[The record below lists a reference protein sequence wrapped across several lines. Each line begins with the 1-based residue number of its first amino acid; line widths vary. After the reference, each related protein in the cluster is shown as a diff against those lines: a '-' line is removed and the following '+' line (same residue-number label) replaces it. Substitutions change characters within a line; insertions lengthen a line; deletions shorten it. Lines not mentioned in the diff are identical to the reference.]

1 VKKKSSTESENEIPK
16 KPREFV
22 FLGSTQKDL
31 AALPELIRDQ
41 FAVALT
47 AVQHHQAP
55 SMKLKHLHVSKEK
68 VAIELIINGR
78 PAYRL
83 VYTTKT
89 PGKVI
94 VLFAGKKTA
103 QGVDKTLMNTVEARL
118 KEV

>member
-1 VKKKSSTESENEIPK
+1 MKKKSKNDSKNESPK
-16 KPREFV
+16 IPREFV

-31 AALPELIRDQ
+31 AALPEHIRDQ

-47 AVQHHQAP
+47 AVQHDQAP
-55 SMKLKHLHVSKEK
+55 TMKLKHLNVSKDN
-68 VAIELIINGR
+68 VAVELIINGR

-83 VYTTKT
+83 VYTTKK

-103 QGVDKTLMNTVEARL
+103 QGVDKTLMKTVEARL